1 MLRNYEPAPDVQGP
15 VEEGK
20 ESEGTQVAETAVS
33 LN

>member
-15 VEEGK
+15 VEGK